1 MQEIAPGVACL
12 PLSIENV
19 YFVGEPGQPWVLVD
33 TGTPGNKGRIRA
45 AARKRYGPDAR
56 PEAILLTHGHTD
68 HSGSARALAEAW
80 GVPVYARAL
89 ELPYLTGR
97 SKYPPKDPTVGGAM
111 AMVSRVFPMNLV
123 DLSGL
128 VQPLPEHGVV
138 PGLPGWQWLD
148 TPGHSPGH
156 VSFFRPSDRTLLV
169 GDAFATVN
177 VDSLPSLLTKK
188 PEIALPPPPF
198 TCDWPAAD
206 RSVQLL
212 AGLNPAA
219 VGCGHGRPLVG
230 PQVAPDLNH
239 FADGFAPP
247 AHGRYIGHPA
257 ITDETG
263 IVSVPP
269 PAPDPFPLQAVI
281 TLLAIGAALTWATR
295 RAA

>member
-12 PLSIENV
+12 PLTIENV
-19 YFVGEPGQPWVLVD
+19 YFVGARGRPWVLVD
-33 TGTPGNKGRIRA
+33 AGTPGQQGRIRA
-45 AARKRYGPDAR
+45 AAQERYGADAR
-56 PEAILLTHGHTD
+56 PEAIVLTHGHPD

-80 GVPVYARAL
+80 GVPVYARTL

-97 SKYPPKDPTVGGAM
+97 SKYPPGDPTVGGAL
-111 AMVSRVFPMNLV
+111 AMLTRIFPSNV
-123 DLSGL
+123 PDLSVV

-138 PGLPGWQWLD
+138 PGLPDWKWLD
-148 TPGHSPGH
+148 TPGHAPGH
-156 VSFFRPSDRTLLV
+156 VSFFRPEDKTLLV

-177 VDSLPSLLTKK
+177 MDSLPSLLTKK
-188 PEIALPPPPF
+188 PEISLPPPPI

-219 VGCGHGRPLVG
+219 VGCGHGRPLTG
-230 PQVAPDLNH
+230 PHVAPDLNR

-247 AHGRYIGHPA
+247 THGRYVGDPA

-263 IVSVPP
+263 IVSLPP
-269 PAPDPFPLQAVI
+269 PAPDPFPLQALI
-281 TLLAIGAALTWATR
+281 TLLAVGAAVTWATR

>member
-1 MQEIAPGVACL
+1 MQEITPGVACL
-12 PLSIENV
+12 PLTIENV
-19 YFVGEPGQPWVLVD
+19 YFVGARGRPWVLVD
-33 TGTPGNKGRIRA
+33 AGTPGQQGRIRA
-45 AARKRYGPDAR
+45 AAQERYGADAR
-56 PEAILLTHGHTD
+56 PEAIVLTHGHPD

-80 GVPVYARAL
+80 GVPVYARTL

-97 SKYPPKDPTVGGAM
+97 SKYPPGDPTVGGAL
-111 AMVSRVFPMNLV
+111 AMLTRIFPSNV
-123 DLSGL
+123 PDLSVV

-138 PGLPGWQWLD
+138 PGLPDWKWLD
-148 TPGHSPGH
+148 TPGHAPGH
-156 VSFFRPSDRTLLV
+156 VSFFRPEDKTLLV

-177 VDSLPSLLTKK
+177 MDSLPSLLTKK
-188 PEIALPPPPF
+188 PEISLPPPPI

-219 VGCGHGRPLVG
+219 VGCGHGRPLTG
-230 PQVAPDLNH
+230 PHVAPDLNR

-247 AHGRYIGHPA
+247 THGRYVGHPA

-263 IVSVPP
+263 IVSLPP
-269 PAPDPFPLQAVI
+269 PAPDPFPLQALI
-281 TLLAIGAALTWATR
+281 TLLAVGAAVTWATR